1 MFGAYLGWK
10 DAVSYD
16 IKVTEFEWGG
26 GGWIIRA
33 GFYGIKWVYTYPISI
48 KTPLFPPSSG

>member
-16 IKVTEFEWGG
+16 IKVTEFELGG
-26 GGWIIRA
+26 GGIIRA